1 MEYVLLAIVVLLVL
15 WFFFTYNKFVR
26 LIEAVKTSKNE
37 ISIQLDRRGKVFDN
51 LIATVKKYM
60 EHEEGVLTKITE
72 LRQTTLSPTATAE
85 QVKSAQDDLSKIVS
99 SGSLESSIKITMEN
113 YPELK
118 ANTNMLQ
125 FQEEIV
131 STENKLSFSKKA
143 YNNAVNVYNV
153 AKGSIPSSI
162 VPSIVSNLNQKFEY
176 WSLNEDQV
184 KTEEAR
190 KVSF

>member
-1 MEYVLLAIVVLLVL
+1 MEYVLLAIVVLIVL
-15 WFFFTYNKFVR
+15 WFFISYNKFVR

-72 LRQTTLSPTATAE
+72 LRQTTLNPTATPE
-85 QVKSAQDDLSKIVS
+85 QVKTAQDDLSKIVS
-99 SGSLESSIKITMEN
+99 SGSLESSLKITMEN

-153 AKGSIPSSI
+153 AKRSIPSSI
-162 VPSIVSNLNQKFEY
+162 IPSIVSSLNQEFEY

>member
-72 LRQTTLSPTATAE
+72 LRQTTLSPTATPE
-85 QVKSAQDDLSKIVS
+85 QVKNAQDDLSKIVS

-113 YPELK
+113 YPDLK

-162 VPSIVSNLNQKFEY
+162 VPSIVSSLNQKFEY
-176 WSLNEDQV
+176 WSLNEEQV